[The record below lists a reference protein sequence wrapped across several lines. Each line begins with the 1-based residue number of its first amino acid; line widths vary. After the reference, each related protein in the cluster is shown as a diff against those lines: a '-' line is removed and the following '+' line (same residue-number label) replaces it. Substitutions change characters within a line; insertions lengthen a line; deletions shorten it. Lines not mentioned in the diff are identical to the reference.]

1 MYGVKARGSLSVCR
15 MGKFLTRTTVM
26 TYDLP
31 LKGRHHFLREVHE
44 TGLILKPK
52 PFSGPITPETGPR
65 NIAQV
70 KGWPY

>member
-1 MYGVKARGSLSVCR
+1 
-15 MGKFLTRTTVM
+15 M